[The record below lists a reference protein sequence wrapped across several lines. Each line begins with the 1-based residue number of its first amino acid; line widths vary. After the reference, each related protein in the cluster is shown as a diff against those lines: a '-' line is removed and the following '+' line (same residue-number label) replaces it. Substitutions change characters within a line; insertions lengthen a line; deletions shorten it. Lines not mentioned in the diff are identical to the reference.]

1 MKTGIFKQLGAAAL
15 LVFLV
20 GYAGAHPDIKVVG
33 DPLVSQEV
41 MAVRT
46 AIAAATEAKDAAKL
60 KALFVDDFTHTHG
73 SGKVDGRDA
82 RIVSLLTNE
91 PTIEMA
97 HPDEL
102 VMHSYQGV
110 TAILRGKSPILNVK
124 ENLYYQFRWVQV
136 FVKTSAGWKLAVSQA
151 TRLPD
156 PPTKVNQ

>member
-1 MKTGIFKQLGAAAL
+1 VKKSILKQLGTAL
-15 LVFLV
+15 LIGCLISHVW
-20 GYAGAHPDIKVVG
+20 AHADVKVVG
-33 DPLVSQEV
+33 DPLVLQEV
-41 MAVRT
+41 VAVRA
-46 AIAAATEAKDAAKL
+46 AIAAATQAKDAAKL
-60 KALFVDDFTHTHG
+60 KTLFTDDFTHTHG

-82 RIVSLLTNE
+82 RIVSLLTSE

-110 TAILRGKSPILNVK
+110 TAILRGKSPILNAR

-136 FVKTSAGWKLAVSQA
+136 FIKTPTGWKLAVSQA

-156 PPTKVNQ
+156 PPTKGN

>member
-1 MKTGIFKQLGAAAL
+1 VKTSILKQLGAAAL
-15 LVFLV
+15 FIFLM

-41 MAVRT
+41 MALRT
-46 AIAAATEAKDAAKL
+46 AIAAATEAKDAVKL
-60 KALFVDDFTHTHG
+60 KMMFADDFTHTHG

-82 RIVSLLTNE
+82 RIVSLLSRE

-136 FVKTSAGWKLAVSQA
+136 FIKTPSGWKLAVSQA

-156 PPTKVNQ
+156 PPTKGN

>member
-1 MKTGIFKQLGAAAL
+1 VKTSILKQLGAAAFF
-15 LVFLV
+15 VFGMGCV
-20 GYAGAHPDIKVVG
+20 WAHPDVKVVG

-41 MAVRT
+41 MAVRS
-46 AIAAATEAKDAAKL
+46 AIAVATEAKDAVKL
-60 KALFVDDFTHTHG
+60 KALFADDFTHTHG

-82 RIVSLLTNE
+82 RIVSLLTRE

-102 VMHSYQGV
+102 VLHSYQGA

-136 FVKTSAGWKLAVSQA
+136 FVKTPTGWKLAVSQA

-156 PPTKVNQ
+156 PPTKGI